1 MSSLPNEAQ
10 MRSWLRN
17 NSLSVTVA
25 SIFMMLLVGQTLTGW
40 QSNNQERHQKG
51 AAELSLAQY
60 LGSSHFGEA
69 VSENW
74 ESEFLQMAAYVLL
87 TVYLRQRGSAESKS
101 FSGSEAVD
109 RDPRLDRNKP
119 GVPFA
124 VRCGGWL
131 QKLYEHSLSL
141 AFAIL
146 FLLSFSWH
154 AVSGLKLDNDELA
167 LDGLPPMSLMDFA
180 TSSKFWF
187 QSLQNWQSEFLA
199 VGAIVVLSIWLR
211 QRGSPE
217 SKPVSAPHDQT
228 AE

>member
-1 MSSLPNEAQ
+1 VGSLPDEAQ
-10 MRSWLRN
+10 YEKLATQQRSVGYRPLN
-17 NSLSVTVA
+17 LLL
-25 SIFMMLLVGQTLTGW
+25 LLVGQTLAGW
-40 QSNNQERHQKG
+40 QSNNLERHQKG

-60 LGSSHFGEA
+60 LASGHFGEA

-87 TVYLRQRGSAESKS
+87 TVFLRQRGSAESKS

-109 RDPRLDRNKP
+109 RDPRLDKNKP
-119 GVPFA
+119 NAPLP
-124 VRCGGWL
+124 VRYGGWL
-131 QKLYEHSLSL
+131 LRLYEHSLSI

-154 AVSGLKLDNDELA
+154 AVSGLKLENDERA
-167 LDGLPPMSLMDFA
+167 SDGLRPISLMDFA
-180 TSSKFWF
+180 SSSEFWF

-217 SKPVSAPHDQT
+217 SKPVSASHDQT